1 MRILIGIPLGRWLAW
16 RFRIT
21 IVRDASTASLRPP
34 FIVLANHV
42 NFWDPF
48 FLAIAFREPVSFLAA
63 DGNFRSRRMRALLAL
78 VNTIPKAKARTDI
91 ESIRNLQHVARSRGI
106 VALFPEGQRTWDGAT
121 RPMLPATP
129 KLVRLLRVPLVTV
142 QLKGAYLSLP
152 RWASTVRRGRL
163 EIHVRCAA
171 TAEEVRKMSVSHL
184 SQLIE
189 RELAV
194 DEAAW
199 QNETGVLFT
208 APDRATGAEKALF
221 LCHAC
226 ERVGTLTSRGA
237 TLHCSACGAT
247 TWFAPSGRLY
257 ATRAPARYAPHR
269 FATLADWNRWQ
280 LQRLMNNP
288 RELLPLNSTG
298 ATYMTGHRSR
308 PLAGRG
314 VVTVRLTEETMIL
327 RAAESAATLPNGAPV
342 ARIPVASISA
352 VHVQYT
358 SQLEFYAENR
368 LHVLRITDNSAPAYL
383 IEQMLMAL
391 HSLQNC

>member
-1 MRILIGIPLGRWLAW
+1 
-16 RFRIT
+16 
-21 IVRDASTASLRPP
+21 
-34 FIVLANHV
+34 
-42 NFWDPF
+42 
-48 FLAIAFREPVSFLAA
+48 
-63 DGNFRSRRMRALLAL
+63 
-78 VNTIPKAKARTDI
+78 
-91 ESIRNLQHVARSRGI
+91 
-106 VALFPEGQRTWDGAT
+106 
-121 RPMLPATP
+121 
-129 KLVRLLRVPLVTV
+129 
-142 QLKGAYLSLP
+142 
-152 RWASTVRRGRL
+152 
-163 EIHVRCAA
+163 
-171 TAEEVRKMSVSHL
+171 MSVSHL

-221 LCHAC
+221 LCHTC

-257 ATRAPARYAPHR
+257 ATRAPARYAQHR
-269 FATLADWNRWQ
+269 FATVADWNRWQ

-288 RELLPLNSTG
+288 QKLLPLHSTG

-308 PLAGRG
+308 PLASRG
-314 VVTVRLTEETMIL
+314 VVTVELTEETMML
-327 RAAESAATLPNGAPV
+327 RAAAPGNGADD